1 MKSMNN
7 EGKVLLDDVMN
18 NIKKEIKSVV
28 NHYTGA
34 SPNIELTVNQ
44 DCAAFHF
51 LLDDNIEVKVTLSP
65 TLNLIPPT
73 TN

>member
-7 EGKVLLDDVMN
+7 EGKILLNDVMN
-18 NIKKEIKSVV
+18 DMKKEIESIV

-65 TLNLIPPT
+65 TLNLIPPA

>member
-34 SPNIELTVNQ
+34 SPNIGLTVNQ

-65 TLNLIPPT
+65 TLKLIPPA